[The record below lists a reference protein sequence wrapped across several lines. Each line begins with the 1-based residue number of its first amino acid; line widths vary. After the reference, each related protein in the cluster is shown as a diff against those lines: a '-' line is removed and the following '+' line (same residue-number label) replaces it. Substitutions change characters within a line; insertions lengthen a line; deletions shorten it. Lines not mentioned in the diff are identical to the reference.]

1 MCVTEPPPP
10 RRPLDYAD
18 PDKAFT
24 PEPEGWERQRH
35 RIDDWA
41 TAVLVVVIALV
52 LLLVWLTA

>member
-1 MCVTEPPPP
+1 MTEPPP

-41 TAVLVVVIALV
+41 TAVLVVVVALV